1 MSWSDSLV
9 IFLTKIQISSTHT
22 DWLEDFD
29 YTLKKKKKVTDLLEK
44 SMKEVVMEIESRL

>member
-29 YTLKKKKKVTDLLEK
+29 YTLKKKKVTDLLEK
-44 SMKEVVMEIESRL
+44 SIKEVVMEIENRL